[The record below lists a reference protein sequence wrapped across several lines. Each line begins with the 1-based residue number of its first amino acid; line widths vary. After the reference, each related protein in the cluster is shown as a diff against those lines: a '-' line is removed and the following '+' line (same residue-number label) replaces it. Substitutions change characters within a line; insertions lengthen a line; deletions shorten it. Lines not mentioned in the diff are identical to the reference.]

1 MNVEIGSEAAHAQFL
16 FWEYINRNFFAVHK
30 HTYTPTF
37 PFGGIRLLR
46 GPQLLLSVTRK
57 IFTTLQPPFL
67 LLERI

>member
-1 MNVEIGSEAAHAQFL
+1 MNVEIGNEAAQFL
-16 FWEYINRNFFAVHK
+16 FWEYIDRNFFAVHK
-30 HTYTPTF
+30 HTPTYTPTF